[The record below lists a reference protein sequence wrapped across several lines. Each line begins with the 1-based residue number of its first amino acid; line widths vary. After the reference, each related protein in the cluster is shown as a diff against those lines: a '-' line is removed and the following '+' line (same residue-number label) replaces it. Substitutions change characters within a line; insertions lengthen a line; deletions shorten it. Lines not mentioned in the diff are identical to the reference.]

1 MIPTPL
7 SGFSDKPSFTS
18 PTQQKALQQ
27 QQNDIKVVSIKINS
41 QSSKRTSLAS
51 PYNET
56 LRSALLSK
64 KSSVVKPLSH
74 HLPSKTGLLFKSSS
88 SYSTSTPSTNSSRL
102 TGSFHKPQQ
111 VNTTK

>member
-1 MIPTPL
+1 MIPTPV

-18 PTQQKALQQ
+18 PTATHHKSQQK
-27 QQNDIKVVSIKINS
+27 NEIKVVSIKINS

-64 KSSVVKPLSH
+64 KGSLAKPMTH

-102 TGSFHKPQQ
+102 TGSFHKP
-111 VNTTK
+111 